1 MATVTLYTA
10 PHCTDCTAAAQAMDR
25 KHVPYALISL
35 AAAPT
40 SLDYVKSLGHQRAP
54 VTVVQNDHGTVV
66 DHWSGYRPDKL
77 LHLTRTLNT

>member
-25 KHVPYALISL
+25 KRIPYAPVSL
-35 AAAPT
+35 ATVPA
-40 SLDYVKSLGHQRAP
+40 SLDYVKNLGHQRAP
-54 VTVVQNDHGTVV
+54 VTVIEDDHGAVV

-77 LHLTRTLNT
+77 MGLARTLST

>member
-25 KHVPYALISL
+25 KRIPYAPISL
-35 AAAPT
+35 AAVPS
-40 SLDYVKSLGHQRAP
+40 SLDYVKGLGHQRAP
-54 VTVVQNDHGTVV
+54 VTVVQDERGTVL

-77 LHLTRTLNT
+77 MHLTRTLTT

>member
-25 KHVPYALISL
+25 KHVPYASISL
-35 AAAPT
+35 TTTPA
-40 SLDYVKSLGHQRAP
+40 SLDYVKNLGHQRAP
-54 VTVVQNDHGTVV
+54 VTVVQDEHGAVL

-77 LHLTRTLNT
+77 MRLTRMLTP

>member
-10 PHCTDCTAAAQAMDR
+10 PRCTDCAAAASTMD
-25 KHVPYALISL
+25 KKGIPYTLMSV
-35 AAAPT
+35 AAFPA

-54 VTVVQNDHGTVV
+54 VTVIHDEAGTVL

-77 LHLTRTLNT
+77 LDLSHQFTG